1 LPAAPQPTVCFIRL
15 LRRRPIFLRT
25 HSTPPTRSISRR
37 VIETVGV
44 DTTVADT
51 DLDGDT
57 VEAVVDGETDDLT
70 LTEAADIAALD
81 DDAPDAEAIV
91 LETRDHLLM
100 GMTTAVLDVDAVAA
114 ELDADLTGQEVQQ
127 AVEGRIAMTL
137 PELAAIQSV
146 IEQRL
151 EA

>member
-1 LPAAPQPTVCFIRL
+1 MLHTLAEETADLSPNGLHTAYERYLQ
-15 LRRRPIFLRT
+15 
-25 HSTPPTRSISRR
+25 S

-44 DTTVADT
+44 DTAVTDT

-57 VEAVVDGETDDLT
+57 IEDVADGETDELT

-81 DDAPDAEAIV
+81 DDAPDAEAVV

-100 GMTTAVLDVDAVAA
+100 GMTTAVLDVDAIAA

-127 AVEGRIAMTL
+127 AIEGRIEMTL
-137 PELAAIQSV
+137 AELAAIQSV

-151 EA
+151 ET

>member
-1 LPAAPQPTVCFIRL
+1 MLHTLAGETDDLSPKGLQTAYADY
-15 LRRRPIFLRT
+15 LRSL
-25 HSTPPTRSISRR
+25 
-37 VIETVGV
+37 IETVGV
-44 DTTVADT
+44 DAAVADT

-57 VEAVVDGETDDLT
+57 IEDVADGEIDELT

-81 DDAPDAEAIV
+81 DDAPDAEAVV

-100 GMTTAVLDVDAVAA
+100 GMTTAVLDVDAIAA

-127 AVEGRIAMTL
+127 AIEGRIEMTL
-137 PELAAIQSV
+137 AELAAIQSV

-151 EA
+151 ET

>member
-1 LPAAPQPTVCFIRL
+1 MLHTLAGETDDLSPKGLQTAYADY
-15 LRRRPIFLRT
+15 LRSL
-25 HSTPPTRSISRR
+25 
-37 VIETVGV
+37 IETVGV
-44 DTTVADT
+44 DAAVADT

-57 VEAVVDGETDDLT
+57 IEDVADGETDELT

-81 DDAPDAEAIV
+81 DDAPDAEAVV

-100 GMTTAVLDVDAVAA
+100 GMTTAVLDVDAIAA

-127 AVEGRIAMTL
+127 AIEGRIEMTL
-137 PELAAIQSV
+137 AELAAIQSV

-151 EA
+151 ET